1 MPDTARY
8 AAMSDP
14 DQGLATG
21 RRWSERH
28 PEQPFQTLGQVVLR
42 VLEEAIRKRSE
53 RLIREASKHER

>member
-1 MPDTARY
+1 
-8 AAMSDP
+8 MSDP

>member
-14 DQGLATG
+14 DRNPAFG
-21 RRWSERH
+21 RRWSEHH

-42 VLEEAIRKRSE
+42 VAEEANRKRHE
-53 RLIREASKHER
+53 RLIREVFCRAK